1 VAKETTKLTAQD
13 RVILFCVAISISHV
27 ALGVSTHAM
36 QSIAVRG
43 FIVHDRESGAYTLT
57 DSRRC
62 DRICGC
68 PDTALASVHRDRAAL
83 VAPVKG
89 VI

>member
-1 VAKETTKLTAQD
+1 MAKETTKLTAQD

-27 ALGVSTHAM
+27 ALGVTTHAM
-36 QSIAVRG
+36 QSTAVQG

-57 DSRRC
+57 NSRRC

-68 PDTALASVHRDRAAL
+68 PDTTLASAHQSRSCRSS
-83 VAPVKG
+83 
-89 VI
+89 